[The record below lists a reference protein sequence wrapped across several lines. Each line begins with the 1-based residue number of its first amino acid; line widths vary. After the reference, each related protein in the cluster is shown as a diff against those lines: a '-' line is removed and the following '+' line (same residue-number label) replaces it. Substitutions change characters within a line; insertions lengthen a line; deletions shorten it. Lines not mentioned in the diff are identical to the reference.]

1 MWKNEWVEYTATLRP
16 GIWFIGINVIN
27 RGNLGPPVD
36 GWYLAFQ
43 VENDLTNS
51 TIIIPA
57 SDTEENFG
65 GISYDVLSGGP
76 VTVRYTWMNDKNE
89 PPLDAN
95 IMITSA
101 FFDIPLPGSVL
112 LLASGLMGLMGMRRR
127 FGRQR
132 HL

>member
-1 MWKNEWVEYTATLRP
+1 M
-16 GIWFIGINVIN
+16 
-27 RGNLGPPVD
+27 
-36 GWYLAFQ
+36 
-43 VENDLTNS
+43 
-51 TIIIPA
+51 PA

-76 VTVRYTWMNDKNE
+76 VTVRYTWLNDKYD
-89 PPLDAN
+89 PGAGLDAN
-95 IMITSA
+95 IKITSA
-101 FFDIPLPGSVL
+101 FFDIPIPGSVL